1 MDYFTKT
8 IVVHQVETGFSLP
21 NRPLSAICRLE
32 REDGIFKCYLSI
44 TNLIYKESG
53 EFYFCIVDKQ
63 NQSYFFTIN
72 NNITSAV
79 FTFPTIPSLEKDF
92 SCGIY
97 FVDNNI
103 PLLIAFTKTEN
114 GITIT
119 NFKKL
124 LYDKYIKNAIHIDIS
139 EKNEEEKSEETF
151 KEKEEPFEINETVQ
165 GLEEIKKLYDDEAV
179 ATENYFEG
187 DEELKKKIEFIESFE
202 NDFNGNGNEQNT
214 FNEQETKKESD
225 NDAKTY
231 ENEGDDDGIKNY
243 SESNPFYL
251 TVEKEMQDVLTRF
264 PQETTLMNIIP
275 NSNFVKVNYA
285 ENKYYAVGLIY
296 ENKKE
301 RYICYGVPDKYSKNP
316 PKELKGYCQFIP
328 LSMFTPFGDGY
339 WMMFQDATF
348 GTCVKMK

>member
-8 IVVHQVETGFSLP
+8 IVIHQVETGFSLP
-21 NRPLSAICRLE
+21 NKPLSAICRFE
-32 REDGIFKCYLSI
+32 REDGIFRCYLSI
-44 TNLIYKESG
+44 SNLILKDSG
-53 EFYFCIVDKQ
+53 KFYLCVVDRN
-63 NQSYFFTIN
+63 NQSYFFEVDN
-72 NNITSAV
+72 VNSML
-79 FTFPTIPSLEKDF
+79 FTFPTIPDLENDF
-92 SCGIY
+92 ACGIY
-97 FVDNNI
+97 YENSNI

-114 GITIT
+114 GIPLTD
-119 NFKKL
+119 FKKL
-124 LYDKYIKNAIHIDIS
+124 LYDKYIKNAINLKYKENVKEETSSIS
-139 EKNEEEKSEETF
+139 EEKTEKIET
-151 KEKEEPFEINETVQ
+151 
-165 GLEEIKKLYDDEAV
+165 LEEIKKLYDDEAV
-179 ATENYFEG
+179 ATENYYE
-187 DEELKKKIEFIESFE
+187 DDLDLKKKIEFIESFE
-202 NDFNGNGNEQNT
+202 NEFNGNENEQT
-214 FNEQETKKESD
+214 SFGKQEAEKESD
-225 NDAKTY
+225 NDAETY
-231 ENEGDDDGIKNY
+231 QNERNDDGIKEY

-251 TVEKEMQDVLTRF
+251 TVEKEMQDVLTKF
-264 PQETTLMNIIP
+264 PKETTLMNIIP